1 MPILRPFSVK
11 ILLLTK
17 TTSRDKAGDPSP
29 KKKQEFNSTELWKK
43 NIEKPACLGYIA
55 DYTTQ
60 LYIYIGTIINHY
72 NNPYYFY

>member
-17 TTSRDKAGDPSP
+17 TTSRDKVGDPSP

-60 LYIYIGTIINHY
+60 LYI
-72 NNPYYFY
+72 